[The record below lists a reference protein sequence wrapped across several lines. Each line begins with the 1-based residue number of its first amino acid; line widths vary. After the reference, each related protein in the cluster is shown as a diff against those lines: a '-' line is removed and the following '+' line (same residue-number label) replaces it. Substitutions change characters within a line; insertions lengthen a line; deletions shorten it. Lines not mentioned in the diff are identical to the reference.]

1 MDLNHK
7 THAKTEHENKLRDIF
22 LYNIAYE
29 HAENICDETD
39 LLLAANEGIE
49 IPETLGKWFS
59 TFHDNY
65 ISNQRRF
72 LKKTKVV
79 VLMKRVLVASVVI
92 GLITFTATMSSDAF
106 RVRLLNL
113 VVETKERF
121 TAVSV
126 DSDPPTMGITATPQ
140 EWQNEQYPTYI
151 PEGYDFSEVRE
162 FGMIKMIEFM
172 NADGKT
178 IVFSRSSVDAEYQ
191 LNSEGG
197 TVSDITINGNEGIL
211 IDNQGLVI
219 VYWHD
224 AQYSYVVH
232 GEEDVDTMLKVAE
245 SVRAEQ

>member
-1 MDLNHK
+1 MNHK
-7 THAKTEHENKLRDIF
+7 THAKIEHENKLKDIF

-29 HAENICDETD
+29 HVENICDETD
-39 LLLAANEGIE
+39 LLLKANDGVE
-49 IPETLGKWFS
+49 IPETLGKWFT

-72 LKKTKVV
+72 SRKTKVV
-79 VLMKRVLVASVVI
+79 MLIKRVLVASVLI

-151 PEGYDFSEVRE
+151 PEGYDFGEVRE
-162 FGMIKMIEFM
+162 FGTIKIIEFM

-178 IVFSRSSVDAEYQ
+178 IVFSRSSVDADYQ

-232 GEEDVDTMLKVAE
+232 GEEDVATILKVAE
-245 SVRAEQ
+245 SVGTE